1 MAEYPTQKERQFAL
15 DLIEMFE
22 DFLESKGIVI
32 ENEEKEDNNNASNI
46 YGGDYCCLEEGVY
59 DLLEIYGISLK

>member
-1 MAEYPTQKERQFAL
+1 MADYPTQRERQFAL

-32 ENEEKEDNNNASNI
+32 ENEEKEYDNNAANI
-46 YGGDYCCLEEGVY
+46 YGGDYCYLEEGVY
-59 DLLEIYGISLK
+59 DLLEIYEISLK